1 MNNAKKHMNTTE
13 QETLGSLQAHW
24 QYQGNISSKDGNNKG
39 QKWQG
44 SNKAKEIKKR
54 WQEYTE
60 LYIKKKKKECNDQ
73 DNHDIRQINQYNKIE
88 TD

>member
-13 QETLGSLQAHW
+13 WERLGSLQAHW

-44 SNKAKEIKKR
+44 TNKAKEIKKR

-60 LYIKKKKKECNDQ
+60 LYKKKKKKNVMTRITMILDKLT
-73 DNHDIRQINQYNKIE
+73 NITK
-88 TD
+88 

>member
-1 MNNAKKHMNTTE
+1 MNTTE

-60 LYIKKKKKECNDQ
+60 LYKKIKEF
-73 DNHDIRQINQYNKIE
+73 HDIRQINEYNKIE
-88 TD
+88 TDC